1 MVIFDFTYFKSKNVG
16 ALAMLRLKGIL
27 MIVIGAMLWGM
38 TGSIMEWMLANT
50 ELSVP
55 FILSIRMM
63 IAGSS
68 ILVFLAIKKEDI
80 FTVVKTPYWRNQ
92 LIVFSIIGMVGLQYT
107 FTMAIEASNAVV
119 ATLLQF
125 SAPIFVVLYVSF
137 NHKKWPPRYQMLG
150 IAGTL
155 AGLFLL
161 LTNGSLSN
169 LLVSPAALLWG
180 IAVGL
185 TFAFYTLYP
194 ARLMKEWSVLAIVG
208 WSMLFGGIVLGVINR
223 VWMSNEWLILTQP
236 KIIFIMTISI
246 FFGTL
251 AFLLFLGSMNYIT
264 AVETSI
270 LSSVEPLTVMVISVI
285 WFDTMLKSVQLMGAM
300 IMLIFVTWLSIG
312 DKKASVEGR
321 VAKQNNS

>member
-1 MVIFDFTYFKSKNVG
+1 
-16 ALAMLRLKGIL
+16 MLRLKGIL

-38 TGSIMEWMLANT
+38 TGSITEWVLAHT

-55 FILSIRMM
+55 FILTIRMM

-68 ILVFLAIKKEDI
+68 ILAFLAIKKEDI

-92 LIVFSIIGMVGLQYT
+92 LVLFSILGMVGLQYT
-107 FTMAIEASNAVV
+107 FTMAIQTSNAVV

-155 AGLFLL
+155 AGLYLL
-161 LTNGSLSN
+161 LTNGSMSS
-169 LLVSPAALLWG
+169 LLVSPTALLWG
-180 IAVGL
+180 VAVGL

-223 VWMSNEWLILTQP
+223 VWTSNEWTIVAQP
-236 KIIFIMTISI
+236 KMIFIMAILI

-285 WFDTMLKSVQLMGAM
+285 WFDTMLQSVQLMGAM

-312 DKKASVEGR
+312 DKNASVEGQ
-321 VAKQNNS
+321 VVKQNNS

>member
-1 MVIFDFTYFKSKNVG
+1 ME
-16 ALAMLRLKGIL
+16 RLKGIL

-92 LIVFSIIGMVGLQYT
+92 LIVFSILGMVGLQYT

-161 LTNGSLSN
+161 LTNGSISN

-180 IAVGL
+180 VAVGL

-285 WFDTMLKSVQLMGAM
+285 WFDTMLQSVQLMGAM

-312 DKKASVEGR
+312 DKKASVEGQ
-321 VAKQNNS
+321 VVKQNNS

>member
-1 MVIFDFTYFKSKNVG
+1 
-16 ALAMLRLKGIL
+16 MLRLKGIL

-38 TGSIMEWMLANT
+38 TGSITEWVLANT

-55 FILSIRMM
+55 FILTIRMI

-68 ILVFLAIKKEDI
+68 ILTFLAIKKEDI
-80 FTVVKTPYWRNQ
+80 LTVVKTPYWRNQ
-92 LIVFSIIGMVGLQYT
+92 LIIFSILGMVGLQYT

-125 SAPIFVVLYVSF
+125 SAPIFVVLYVSL

-155 AGLFLL
+155 AGLYLL
-161 LTNGSLSN
+161 LTNGSISS
-169 LLVSPAALLWG
+169 LLVSPTALLWG
-180 IAVGL
+180 VAVGL

-208 WSMLFGGIVLGVINR
+208 WSIFFGGIVLGVINR
-223 VWMSNEWLILTQP
+223 VWMSNEWLIIAQP
-236 KIIFIMTISI
+236 KMIFIMAILI

-251 AFLLFLGSMNYIT
+251 AFLLFLSSMNYIT

-285 WFDTMLKSVQLMGAM
+285 WFDTMLQSVQLMGAM

-312 DKKASVEGR
+312 DKKASVEGQ
-321 VAKQNNS
+321 VVKEINS

>member
-1 MVIFDFTYFKSKNVG
+1 M
-16 ALAMLRLKGIL
+16 MLRLKGIL

-38 TGSIMEWMLANT
+38 TGSITEWVLANT

-55 FILSIRMM
+55 FILTIRMI

-68 ILVFLAIKKEDI
+68 ILAYLAMKKQDI

-92 LIVFSIIGMVGLQYT
+92 LILFSILGMVGLQFT
-107 FTMAIEASNAVV
+107 FTMAIQTSNAVV

-125 SAPIFVVLYVSF
+125 SAPIFVVLYVSLH
-137 NHKKWPPRYQMLG
+137 HKKWPPRYQILG
-150 IAGTL
+150 ILGTL

-161 LTNGSLSN
+161 LTNGSMSS
-169 LLVSPAALLWG
+169 LLVSTEALLWG

-194 ARLMKEWSVLAIVG
+194 SRLMKEWSVLAIVG
-208 WSMLFGGIVLGVINR
+208 WSMLFGGMMLGLINR
-223 VWMSNEWLILTQP
+223 VWLSEEWSIITQP
-236 KIIFIMTISI
+236 KMMFIMAILI
-246 FFGTL
+246 VFGTL
-251 AFLLFLGSMNYIT
+251 AFLLFLGSMNYIS

-285 WFDTMLKSVQLMGAM
+285 WFDTMLQNVQLMGAM

-312 DKKASVEGR
+312 DKNASVEAN
-321 VAKQNNS
+321 VVKQNNT